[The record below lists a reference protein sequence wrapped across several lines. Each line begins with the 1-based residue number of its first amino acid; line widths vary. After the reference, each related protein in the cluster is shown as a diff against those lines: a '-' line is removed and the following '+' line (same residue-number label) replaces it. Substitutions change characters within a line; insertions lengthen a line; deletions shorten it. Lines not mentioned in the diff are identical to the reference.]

1 MNLLFVC
8 TGNTCRSPMGEG
20 IARAVGRDRGVEVV
34 TLSTGLFCV
43 PGAKVSDEA
52 VVAVQELVAED
63 ISAHSSRPLKIDFVK
78 AADYVLAMTE
88 DHKKILLR
96 QFPFDSKKIMTL
108 AEFGGE
114 VGDVEDP
121 FGQSQEVYNRT
132 AKQIFDYVNKG
143 LDIHKDNA

>member
-8 TGNTCRSPMGEG
+8 TGNTCRSPMAEG
-20 IARAVGRDRGVEVV
+20 IARAVGREQHVEVV

-43 PGAKVSDEA
+43 PGAKVSEES
-52 VVAVQELVAED
+52 VVAVQELVGED
-63 ISAHSSRPLKIDFVK
+63 ISEHSSRPLKIDFVK

-88 DHKKILLR
+88 GHKKILLR

-114 VGDVEDP
+114 DGDVVDP
-121 FGQSQEVYNRT
+121 FGQSQEVYSKT
-132 AKQIFDYVNKG
+132 AKQIVEYLRKG
-143 LDIHKDNA
+143 IELHK

>member
-1 MNLLFVC
+1 MFVQ
-8 TGNTCRSPMGEG
+8 G
-20 IARAVGRDRGVEVV
+20 IPVVVGRDLGVEVV

-52 VVAVQELVAED
+52 VVAVRELVGED
-63 ISAHSSRPLKIDFVK
+63 ISEHSSRPLKLDFVK

-108 AEFGGE
+108 AEFAGE

-121 FGQSQEVYNRT
+121 FGQSQEVYTKT
-132 AKQIFDYVNKG
+132 AEKIVGYVQQG
-143 LDIHKDNA
+143 LALHK

>member
-8 TGNTCRSPMGEG
+8 TGNTCRSPMAEG
-20 IARAVGRDRGVEVV
+20 IARAVGREQHVEVV

-43 PGAKVSDEA
+43 PGAKVSEES
-52 VVAVQELVAED
+52 VVAVQELVGED
-63 ISAHSSRPLKIDFVK
+63 ISEHSSRPLKIDFVK

-96 QFPFDSKKIMTL
+96 QFSFDSKKIMTL

-114 VGDVEDP
+114 DGDVVDP

>member
-1 MNLLFVC
+1 
-8 TGNTCRSPMGEG
+8 MGEG
-20 IARAVGRDRGVEVV
+20 IARAVGRDLGVEVV

-52 VVAVQELVAED
+52 VVAVRELVGED
-63 ISAHSSRPLKIDFVK
+63 ISEHSSRPLKVDFVK

-108 AEFGGE
+108 AEFAGE
-114 VGDVEDP
+114 VGDVDDP
-121 FGQSQEVYNRT
+121 FGQSQEVYTKT
-132 AKQIFDYVNKG
+132 AEKIVGYVQQG
-143 LDIHKDNA
+143 LALHK

>member
-8 TGNTCRSPMGEG
+8 TGNTCRSPMAEG
-20 IARAVGRDRGVEVV
+20 IARAVGREQHVDVV

-43 PGAKVSDEA
+43 PGAKVSEES
-52 VVAVQELVAED
+52 VVAVQELVGED
-63 ISAHSSRPLKIDFVK
+63 ISEHSSRPLKIDFVK

>member
-20 IARAVGRDRGVEVV
+20 IARAVGRELGVEVV

-52 VVAVQELVAED
+52 VVAVRELVGED
-63 ISAHSSRPLKIDFVK
+63 ISEHSSRPL
-78 AADYVLAMTE
+78 TE

-96 QFPFDSKKIMTL
+96 QFPFDSKKIMTV

-121 FGQSQEVYNRT
+121 FGQSQEVYTKT
-132 AKQIFDYVNKG
+132 AKQIVEYVRKG
-143 LDIHKDNA
+143 LELHKNDE

>member
-8 TGNTCRSPMGEG
+8 TGNTCRSPMAEG
-20 IARAVGRDRGVEVV
+20 IARAVGREQHVEVV

-43 PGAKVSDEA
+43 PGAKVSEES
-52 VVAVQELVAED
+52 VVAVQELVGED
-63 ISAHSSRPLKIDFVK
+63 ISEHSSRPLKIDFVK

-88 DHKKILLR
+88 DQKKILLR

-114 VGDVEDP
+114 DGDVVDP
-121 FGQSQEVYNRT
+121 FGQSQEVYSKT
-132 AKQIFDYVNKG
+132 AKQIMEYLRKG
-143 LDIHKDNA
+143 IELHK

>member
-1 MNLLFVC
+1 MNILFVC
-8 TGNTCRSPMGEG
+8 TGNTCRSPMAEG
-20 IARAVGRDRGVEVV
+20 IARAVGREQHVEVV

-43 PGAKVSDEA
+43 PGAKVSEES
-52 VVAVQELVAED
+52 VVAVQELVGED
-63 ISAHSSRPLKIDFVK
+63 ISEHSSRPLKIDFVK

-96 QFPFDSKKIMTL
+96 QFPFDSNKIMTL

-114 VGDVEDP
+114 DGDVVDP

>member
-8 TGNTCRSPMGEG
+8 TGNTCRSPMAEG
-20 IARAVGRDRGVEVV
+20 IARAVGRDLGIEVV

-43 PGAKVSDEA
+43 PGAKVSEES
-52 VVAVQELVAED
+52 VVAVQELVGED
-63 ISAHSSRPLKIDFVK
+63 ISEHSSRPLKIDFVK

-114 VGDVEDP
+114 DGDVVDP

>member
-20 IARAVGRDRGVEVV
+20 IGRAVGRELGIEVV

-52 VVAVQELVAED
+52 VEAVRELVGED
-63 ISAHSSRPLKIDFVK
+63 ISEHSSRPLKVDFVK

-121 FGQSQEVYNRT
+121 FGQSQEIYTKT
-132 AKQIFDYVNKG
+132 AEQIVRHIRKG
-143 LDIHKDNA
+143 IELHK

>member
-1 MNLLFVC
+1 MA
-8 TGNTCRSPMGEG
+8 EG
-20 IARAVGRDRGVEVV
+20 IARAVGREQHVDVV

-43 PGAKVSDEA
+43 PGAKVSEES

>member
-8 TGNTCRSPMGEG
+8 TGNTCRSPMAEG
-20 IARAVGRDRGVEVV
+20 IARAVGREQHVDVV

-43 PGAKVSDEA
+43 PGAKVSEES

-114 VGDVEDP
+114 DGDVVDP
-121 FGQSQEVYNRT
+121 FGQSQEVYSKT
-132 AKQIFDYVNKG
+132 AKQIVEYLRKG
-143 LDIHKDNA
+143 IELHK

>member
-20 IARAVGRDRGVEVV
+20 IARAVGRELGVEVM

-52 VVAVQELVAED
+52 VVAVRELVGED
-63 ISAHSSRPLKIDFVK
+63 ISEHSSRPLKVDFVK
-78 AADYVLAMTE
+78 AADYVLPMTE
-88 DHKKILLR
+88 DHKKI
-96 QFPFDSKKIMTL
+96 MTV

-114 VGDVEDP
+114 VGDVDDP
-121 FGQSQEVYNRT
+121 FGQSQEVYTKT
-132 AKQIFDYVNKG
+132 AKQIVEYVRKG
-143 LDIHKDNA
+143 LELHKNDE

>member
-8 TGNTCRSPMGEG
+8 TGNTCRSPMAEG
-20 IARAVGRDRGVEVV
+20 IARAVGREQHVEVV

-43 PGAKVSDEA
+43 PGAKVSEES

-121 FGQSQEVYNRT
+121 FGQSQEIYTKT
-132 AKQIFDYVNKG
+132 AEQIVQYVRKG
-143 LDIHKDNA
+143 IELHK

>member
-8 TGNTCRSPMGEG
+8 TGNTCRSPMAEG
-20 IARAVGRDRGVEVV
+20 IARAVGREQHVDVV

-43 PGAKVSDEA
+43 PGAKVSEES
-52 VVAVQELVAED
+52 VVAVQELVGED
-63 ISAHSSRPLKIDFVK
+63 ISEHSSRPLKIDFVK

-114 VGDVEDP
+114 DGDVEDP
-121 FGQSQEVYNRT
+121 FGQTQEVYSKT
-132 AKQIFDYVNKG
+132 AKQIVEYLRKG
-143 LDIHKDNA
+143 IELHK

>member
-1 MNLLFVC
+1 MA
-8 TGNTCRSPMGEG
+8 EG
-20 IARAVGRDRGVEVV
+20 IARAVGREQHVDVV

-43 PGAKVSDEA
+43 PGAKVSEES
-52 VVAVQELVAED
+52 VVAVQELVGED
-63 ISAHSSRPLKIDFVK
+63 ISEHSSRPLKIDFVK

-114 VGDVEDP
+114 DGDVVDP
-121 FGQSQEVYNRT
+121 FGQSQEVYSKT
-132 AKQIFDYVNKG
+132 AKQIVEYLRKG
-143 LDIHKDNA
+143 IELHK

>member
-1 MNLLFVC
+1 
-8 TGNTCRSPMGEG
+8 
-20 IARAVGRDRGVEVV
+20 
-34 TLSTGLFCV
+34 
-43 PGAKVSDEA
+43 
-52 VVAVQELVAED
+52 
-63 ISAHSSRPLKIDFVK
+63 
-78 AADYVLAMTE
+78 MTE

>member
-1 MNLLFVC
+1 MA
-8 TGNTCRSPMGEG
+8 EG
-20 IARAVGRDRGVEVV
+20 IARAVGREQHVDVV

-43 PGAKVSDEA
+43 PGAKVSEES
-52 VVAVQELVAED
+52 VVAVQELVGED
-63 ISAHSSRPLKIDFVK
+63 ISEHSSRPLKIDFVK

-114 VGDVEDP
+114 DGDVVDP

>member
-8 TGNTCRSPMGEG
+8 TGNTCRSPMAEG
-20 IARAVGRDRGVEVV
+20 IARAVGREQHVDVV

-43 PGAKVSDEA
+43 PGAKVSEES
-52 VVAVQELVAED
+52 VVAVQELVGED
-63 ISAHSSRPLKIDFVK
+63 ISEHSSRPLKIDFVK

-114 VGDVEDP
+114 DGDVVDP

>member
-8 TGNTCRSPMGEG
+8 TGNTCRSPMAEG
-20 IARAVGRDRGVEVV
+20 IARAVGREQHVDVV

-43 PGAKVSDEA
+43 PGAKVSEES
-52 VVAVQELVAED
+52 VVAVQELVGED
-63 ISAHSSRPLKIDFVK
+63 ISEHSSRPLKIDFVK

-114 VGDVEDP
+114 DGDVVDP
-121 FGQSQEVYNRT
+121 FGQSQEVYSKI
-132 AKQIFDYVNKG
+132 AKQIVEYLRKG
-143 LDIHKDNA
+143 IELHK

>member
-20 IARAVGRDRGVEVV
+20 IARAVGRELGVEVV

-52 VVAVQELVAED
+52 VVAVRELVGED
-63 ISAHSSRPLKIDFVK
+63 ISEHSSRPLKADFVK
-78 AADYVLAMTE
+78 AADYVLPMTE

-96 QFPFDSKKIMTL
+96 QFPFEVAKIQTL
-108 AEFGGE
+108 AEWGHGA
-114 VGDVEDP
+114 GDVVDP
-121 FGQSQEVYNRT
+121 FGSNQDVYNQC
-132 AKQIFDYVNKG
+132 AEQIYNLVKAG
-143 LDIHKDNA
+143 LVASKE

>member
-20 IARAVGRDRGVEVV
+20 IARAVGRELGIEVV

-52 VVAVQELVAED
+52 VEAVRELVGED
-63 ISAHSSRPLKIDFVK
+63 ISEHSSRPLKVDFVK

-88 DHKKILLR
+88 DHKKI
-96 QFPFDSKKIMTL
+96 MTL
-108 AEFGGE
+108 AEFAGE

-121 FGQSQEVYNRT
+121 FGQSQDIYTKT
-132 AKQIFDYVNKG
+132 AEQIVEYIRKG
-143 LDIHKDNA
+143 IELHK

>member
-8 TGNTCRSPMGEG
+8 TGNTCRSPMAEG
-20 IARAVGRDRGVEVV
+20 IARAVGREQHVDVV

-43 PGAKVSDEA
+43 PGAKVSEEA
-52 VVAVQELVAED
+52 VVAVQELVGED
-63 ISAHSSRPLKIDFVK
+63 ISEHSSRPLKIDFVK

-114 VGDVEDP
+114 DGDVVDP
-121 FGQSQEVYNRT
+121 FGQSQEVYSKT
-132 AKQIFDYVNKG
+132 AKQIMEYLRKG
-143 LDIHKDNA
+143 IELHK

>member
-8 TGNTCRSPMGEG
+8 TGNTCRSPMAEG
-20 IARAVGRDRGVEVV
+20 IARAVGREQHVDVV

-43 PGAKVSDEA
+43 PGAKVSEES
-52 VVAVQELVAED
+52 VVAVQELVGED
-63 ISAHSSRPLKIDFVK
+63 ISEHSSRPLKIDFVK

-114 VGDVEDP
+114 HGDVVDP
-121 FGQSQEVYNRT
+121 FGQTQEVYSKT
-132 AKQIFDYVNKG
+132 AKQIVEYIRKG
-143 LDIHKDNA
+143 IELHK

>member
-20 IARAVGRDRGVEVV
+20 IARAVGRDRGGEVV

-63 ISAHSSRPLKIDFVK
+63 ISTHSSRPLKIDFVK
-78 AADYVLAMTE
+78 SADYVLAMTE

-96 QFPFDSKKIMTL
+96 QFPLDSKKIMTL

>member
-1 MNLLFVC
+1 MA
-8 TGNTCRSPMGEG
+8 EG
-20 IARAVGRDRGVEVV
+20 IARAVGREQHVDVV

-43 PGAKVSDEA
+43 PGAKVSEES
-52 VVAVQELVAED
+52 VVAVQELVGED
-63 ISAHSSRPLKIDFVK
+63 ISEHSSRPLKIDFVK

-114 VGDVEDP
+114 DGDVVDP

-143 LDIHKDNA
+143 LDIHKDNV

>member
-8 TGNTCRSPMGEG
+8 TGNTCRSPMAEG
-20 IARAVGRDRGVEVV
+20 IARAVGREQHVDVV

-43 PGAKVSDEA
+43 PGAKVSEES

>member
-20 IARAVGRDRGVEVV
+20 IARAVGRDLGVEVMS
-34 TLSTGLFCV
+34 LSTGLFCV
-43 PGAKVSDEA
+43 PGAKVSNEA
-52 VVAVQELVAED
+52 VVAVRELVGED
-63 ISAHSSRPLKIDFVK
+63 ISEHSSRPLKVDFVK

-108 AEFGGE
+108 AEFAGE
-114 VGDVEDP
+114 IGDVEDP
-121 FGQSQEVYNRT
+121 FGQAQDVYTKT
-132 AKQIFDYVNKG
+132 AKQIVQYIQKG
-143 LDIHKDNA
+143 IALHK

>member
-8 TGNTCRSPMGEG
+8 TGNTCRSPMAEG
-20 IARAVGRDRGVEVV
+20 IARAVGREQHVEVV

-43 PGAKVSDEA
+43 PGAKVSEES
-52 VVAVQELVAED
+52 VVAVQELVGED
-63 ISAHSSRPLKIDFVK
+63 ISEHSSRPLKIDFVK

-114 VGDVEDP
+114 DGDVVDP

>member
-8 TGNTCRSPMGEG
+8 TGNTCRSPMAEG
-20 IARAVGRDRGVEVV
+20 IARAVGREQHVDVV

-43 PGAKVSDEA
+43 PGAKVSEES
-52 VVAVQELVAED
+52 VVAVQELVGED
-63 ISAHSSRPLKIDFVK
+63 ISEHSSRPLKIDFVK

-114 VGDVEDP
+114 DGDVVDP

-143 LDIHKDNA
+143 LDIHKDNV

>member
-1 MNLLFVC
+1 MA
-8 TGNTCRSPMGEG
+8 EG
-20 IARAVGRDRGVEVV
+20 IARAVGREQHVDVV

-43 PGAKVSDEA
+43 PGAKVSEES
-52 VVAVQELVAED
+52 VVAVQELVGED
-63 ISAHSSRPLKIDFVK
+63 ISEHSSRPLKIDFVK

>member
-1 MNLLFVC
+1 MA
-8 TGNTCRSPMGEG
+8 EG
-20 IARAVGRDRGVEVV
+20 IARAVGREQHVDVV

-43 PGAKVSDEA
+43 PGAKVSEES
-52 VVAVQELVAED
+52 VVAVQELVGED
-63 ISAHSSRPLKIDFVK
+63 ISEHSSRPLKIDFVK

-114 VGDVEDP
+114 YGDVVDP
-121 FGQSQEVYNRT
+121 FGQSQEVYSKT
-132 AKQIFDYVNKG
+132 VKQIVEYLRKG
-143 LDIHKDNA
+143 IELHK

>member
-1 MNLLFVC
+1 MA
-8 TGNTCRSPMGEG
+8 EG
-20 IARAVGRDRGVEVV
+20 IARAVGREQHVDVV

-43 PGAKVSDEA
+43 PGAKVSEES
-52 VVAVQELVAED
+52 VVAVQELVGED
-63 ISAHSSRPLKIDFVK
+63 ISEHSSRPLKIDFVK

-114 VGDVEDP
+114 DGDVVDP
-121 FGQSQEVYNRT
+121 FGQSQEVYSKT
-132 AKQIFDYVNKG
+132 AKQIVEYIRKG
-143 LDIHKDNA
+143 IELHK